1 MSDRNGIPPIELP
14 SFGTGINAAVIGAN
28 GGIGSAL
35 AAALESSPSVARVA
49 RLARSRGGSPGASP
63 GVSPAIHLDLEDEAS
78 IEAAAASLEAGPVR
92 LHLVIV
98 ATGVLHDG
106 GSVQPEK
113 TWRHL
118 SPAPMERAF
127 RINATGP
134 ALVAKHFLP
143 LLAEDRKAVFAA
155 VSARIGSIADNRLG
169 GWYAYRASK
178 AALNMILRTL
188 SIELG
193 RRNPSAICVGLHPGT
208 VDTPLS
214 EPFQRN
220 VPHEHILSPDVSARH
235 LLRVLDGLGSADT
248 GKLFAWDGDA
258 IPY

>member
-1 MSDRNGIPPIELP
+1 MSDRNDIPPIELR
-14 SFGTGINAAVIGAN
+14 SFGSGINAAVIGAT
-28 GGIGSAL
+28 GGIGGAL
-35 AAALESSPSVARVA
+35 AAALEASPSVAGVA
-49 RLARSRGGSPGASP
+49 RLARSCDGSPGASP
-63 GVSPAIHLDLEDEAS
+63 AVHLDLEDEAS
-78 IEAAAASLEAGPVR
+78 IEAAAASLEAGLGR

-106 GSVQPEK
+106 ESVQPEK

-155 VSARIGSIADNRLG
+155 ISARIGSIEDNRLG

-214 EPFQRN
+214 APFQRN
-220 VPHEHILSPDVSARH
+220 VPNRQLLSPDVSARH
-235 LLRVLDGLGSADT
+235 LLGVIDGLGSADT
-248 GKLFAWDGDA
+248 GKLFAWDGEA
-258 IPY
+258 IPC